1 MHNDYASPVNTPFS
15 WWEKCFWDKVDVAVA
30 GAGIT
35 GLQVADAIKRRNPDW
50 RVIVLERDPLA
61 LGASSRNAGFACF
74 GSLTEFLE
82 DIDRGGE
89 AAALELAE
97 KRYRGLQRLR
107 EKMGDQAIGFQRS
120 GSLEVFITREREA
133 QAIDRLETVN
143 RLFEGITGERET
155 LQPEPTQGL
164 GMQVTALGIRNT
176 HEGVVESDLLLK
188 SLRQRA
194 LEAGVELYGGME
206 IARVEAATD
215 GMEIQAGRH
224 AIRARQIVWCT
235 NAWAGKF
242 LPFDSHAPARGQVL
256 VTRPVEGLKL
266 NGAYF
271 FNAGYTYF
279 RTLKGNRLLLGGFR
293 DVDPEGEHNFSPETG
308 GAVWEALNAFLYDVI
323 LPGKSAEID
332 MAWGG
337 TMSMGVHRAP
347 RVERINANQVICAGM
362 SGMGVALAAQVAE
375 DAAQIVCEDR

>member
-1 MHNDYASPVNTPFS
+1 MHTDHSSPLTIPFS
-15 WWEKCFWDKVDVAVA
+15 WWEKCYWDKVDIVVA

-35 GLQVADAIKRRNPDW
+35 GLQVADAIKRRNPGW

-97 KRYRGLQRLR
+97 KRYRGLLRLR

-120 GSLEVFITREREA
+120 GSLEVFTVRDRETE
-133 QAIDRLETVN
+133 AIDRLETVN
-143 RLFEGITGERET
+143 RLFEGITGESDT
-155 LQPEPTQGL
+155 LRIEPTQQL
-164 GMQVTALGIRNT
+164 KMQVTPRGIRNT
-176 HEGVVESDLLLK
+176 HEGVVQTDLLLK
-188 SLRQRA
+188 ALRQRA

-206 IARVEAATD
+206 ITRVETASD

-256 VTRPVEGLKL
+256 VTRPVEGLAL
-266 NGAYF
+266 SGAYF

-279 RTLKGNRLLLGGFR
+279 RTLGGNRLLLGGFR
-293 DVDPEGEHNFSPETG
+293 DADPEGENNYSPETG
-308 GAVWEALNAFLYDVI
+308 GAVWAALEEFLRRVI
-323 LPGKSAEID
+323 FPGRPVEID
-332 MAWGG
+332 MAWAG

-347 RVERINANQVICAGM
+347 RVERIDANQVICAGM

-375 DAAQIVCEDR
+375 DAAQIVREAF